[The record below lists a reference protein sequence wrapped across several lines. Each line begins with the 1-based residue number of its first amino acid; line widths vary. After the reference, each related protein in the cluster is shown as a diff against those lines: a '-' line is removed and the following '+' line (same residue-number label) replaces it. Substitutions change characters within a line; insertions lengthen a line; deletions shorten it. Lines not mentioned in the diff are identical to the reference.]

1 MLVNEN
7 LLNSTPGGGY
17 TLISY
22 YKILLMKNYFLQKG
36 KVVFDNNKG
45 SMDPIDGI
53 IMFIIAVVVIAIA
66 YPIISGVISAL
77 PAITNTTLNT
87 SFTSAMTSI
96 SSGLT
101 LIALSA
107 LVIAAVVI
115 LAIVMKLR
123 KGE

>member
-1 MLVNEN
+1 MKT
-7 LLNSTPGGGY
+7 LNSV
-17 TLISY
+17 LEN
-22 YKILLMKNYFLQKG
+22 K
-36 KVVFDNNKG
+36 KG

-66 YPIISGVISAL
+66 YPIINGVISSL
-77 PAITNTTLNT
+77 PVLTNTAINA
-87 SFTSAMTSI
+87 SFVTAMGTI
-96 SSGLT
+96 ASGLT
-101 LIALSA
+101 LIALAA

>member
-1 MLVNEN
+1 
-7 LLNSTPGGGY
+7 
-17 TLISY
+17 
-22 YKILLMKNYFLQKG
+22 MKSFTSFLSDK
-36 KVVFDNNKG
+36 KG

-66 YPIISGVISAL
+66 YPIINGVVGSL
-77 PAITNTTLNT
+77 PVLTNTAINA
-87 SFTSAMTSI
+87 SFATAMTTI
-96 SSGLT
+96 ASGLT
-101 LIALSA
+101 LIALAA

>member
-1 MLVNEN
+1 
-7 LLNSTPGGGY
+7 
-17 TLISY
+17 
-22 YKILLMKNYFLQKG
+22 MKNILT
-36 KVVFDNNKG
+36 DRKG
-45 SMDPIDGI
+45 SIDPIDGI

-66 YPIISGVISAL
+66 YPIVNGVISSL
-77 PAITNTTLNT
+77 PILTNASINA
-87 SFTSAMTSI
+87 SFVTAMSTI

>member
-1 MLVNEN
+1 MKSFKSFLEN
-7 LLNSTPGGGY
+7 
-17 TLISY
+17 
-22 YKILLMKNYFLQKG
+22 K
-36 KVVFDNNKG
+36 KG

-66 YPIISGVISAL
+66 YPIIGGVLGAL
-77 PAITNTTLNT
+77 PALTNTDLNN
-87 SFTSAMTSI
+87 SFNTAITTI

-101 LIALSA
+101 LIALAA

-115 LAIVMKLR
+115 LSIVMKLR

>member
-1 MLVNEN
+1 M
-7 LLNSTPGGGY
+7 
-17 TLISY
+17 
-22 YKILLMKNYFLQKG
+22 KILDKLLKKG
-36 KVVFDNNKG
+36 ENVVESRKG

-66 YPIISGVISAL
+66 YPIISGVITAL
-77 PAITNTTLNT
+77 PAITNIDLNE
-87 SFTSAMTSI
+87 SFTTAMGSI

-101 LIALSA
+101 LIALAA

-115 LAIVMKLR
+115 LSIVMKLR